1 MTFRPRRGNYIT
13 QRRGRYYYRRIVP
26 GKFHNLFG
34 KKVWMIALQ
43 GQNDAD
49 RATEAQGI
57 ADRHNRQM
65 RMAQTVDV
73 EEATKLAADAV
84 AVRIDLSPN
93 NLPPGAPAPVPARFY
108 RDGHIVEATKYAVT
122 DDPAQRRNAEAD
134 GYLVV
139 SQEEARA
146 QLELQ
151 QQMKAYDAAKTS
163 EQAELA
169 DLKAER
175 AAVKVEAAIRA
186 SGETVLSIMPRW
198 RNREKQAPTTWKK
211 HAQYVR
217 EFAELHAGEG
227 GDVYLSD
234 VTKRHVQD
242 YVENAQTLTYRGAP
256 LSPTSI
262 SKRLDSV
269 RALLAF
275 AASVDEIDHN
285 PATGVKPPKDTRPK
299 TSRSWKSFEAEEIK
313 KLVSISSELWSR
325 RRNSKQPGRRED
337 LMTALQC
344 LIWTGARPEEICQAR
359 REWVDLDRGV
369 IRITNDETDDNAR
382 AASVKNE
389 NSVRAVPIHS
399 RLLPLLS
406 EHLRRHNSPLLFP
419 SFEPKP
425 TPAELAAA
433 ESTGVLEIKGRYA
446 RPISREWTDN
456 LRELIAPNEPRKV
469 LYSLRHSWA
478 AESRRTGMPE
488 HVRNA
493 IMGHADDSPHAA
505 RYGGDADWLEE
516 KRRHVARMTCV

>member
-13 QRRGRYYYRRIVP
+13 QRRGRYYYRRMIP
-26 GKFHNLFG
+26 EQFHDLFG
-34 KKVWMIALQ
+34 KKVWMIALE

-49 RATEAQGI
+49 RAAEAQAI

-65 RMAQTVDV
+65 RMAQTIDV
-73 EEATKLAADAV
+73 EEAAKLAADA
-84 AVRIDLSPN
+84 AVMRIDLSPD
-93 NLPPGAPAPVPARFY
+93 NLPPGAPTPAPTRFL
-108 RDGHIVEATKYAVT
+108 REGRVVEVLKYAVT
-122 DDPAQRRNAEAD
+122 DDPAQRRAAEAD
-134 GYLVV
+134 GFFVV
-139 SQEEARA
+139 SQEEALA

-151 QQMKAYDAAKTS
+151 QQMTAFEKAATPEAA
-163 EQAELA
+163 EIA
-169 DLKAER
+169 DLKVER
-175 AAVKVEAAIRA
+175 AAGRVEAASRV
-186 SGETVLSIMPRW
+186 SGETALSILPRW
-198 RNREKQAPTTWKK
+198 REREKQVSTTWKK
-211 HAQYVR
+211 HVQYAK
-217 EFAELHAGEG
+217 EFAEFHAGEG
-227 GDVYLSD
+227 GDISLSEI
-234 VTKRHVQD
+234 TKRHVRA
-242 YVENAQTLTYRGAP
+242 YVEHAQNLTYRGAS

-262 SKRLDSV
+262 AKRLDSV

-299 TSRSWKSFEAEEIK
+299 TSRSWKSFEREEIQ
-313 KLVSISSELWSR
+313 KLVKVSTDLWTG
-325 RRNSKQPGRRED
+325 RRNSKQAWRKED

-344 LIWTGARPEEICQAR
+344 LIWTGARPEEVCQAR
-359 REWVDLDRGV
+359 REWIDLDRAV
-369 IRITNDETDDNAR
+369 IQITNDETDDGAR

-399 RLLPLLS
+399 RLLPVLS

-433 ESTGVLEIKGRYA
+433 EATGVLEIKGRYA

-478 AESRRTGMPE
+478 AESRRAGMPE

-493 IMGHADDSPHAA
+493 IMGHADDNPHAA

-516 KRRHVARMTCV
+516 KRRHVERMTCV

>member
-13 QRRGRYYYRRIVP
+13 QRRGRYYYRRMIP
-26 GKFHNLFG
+26 ARFHDLFG
-34 KKVWMIALQ
+34 KKVWMIALE

-49 RATEAQGI
+49 RSAEAQAI

-65 RMAQTVDV
+65 RMAQIVDV
-73 EEATKLAADAV
+73 EEAAKLAADA
-84 AVRIDLSPN
+84 AVMRIDLSPG
-93 NLPPGAPAPVPARFY
+93 NLPPGAPTPTPARFL
-108 RDGHIVEATKYAVT
+108 REGRVVEVFKYAVT
-122 DDPAQRRNAEAD
+122 DDPAQRRAAETD
-134 GYLVV
+134 GFFVV
-139 SQEEARA
+139 SQEEALA

-151 QQMKAYDAAKTS
+151 QQMTAFEEAQTREAA
-163 EQAELA
+163 EIA

-175 AAVKVEAAIRA
+175 AAGKVKTASRV
-186 SGETVLSIMPRW
+186 SGETILSILPRW
-198 RNREKQAPTTWKK
+198 RDREKQAPTTWKK
-211 HAQYVR
+211 HVQYAK

-227 GDVYLSD
+227 GDIFLSE

-242 YVENAQTLTYRGAP
+242 YVEHAQTLTYRGAP

-262 SKRLDSV
+262 AKRLDSV

-275 AASVDEIDHN
+275 AASVDEIELN

-299 TSRSWKSFEAEEIK
+299 TSRSWKSFEREEIQ
-313 KLVSISSELWSR
+313 KLVKVSTDLWAG
-325 RRNSKQPGRRED
+325 RRNSKQAWRKED

-344 LIWTGARPEEICQAR
+344 LIWTGARPEEVCQAR
-359 REWVDLDRGV
+359 REWIDLDRAV
-369 IRITNDETDDNAR
+369 IQITNDETDDGAR

-425 TPAELAAA
+425 TPAEVAAA
-433 ESTGVLEIKGRYA
+433 EATGVLEIKGRYA
-446 RPISREWTDN
+446 RPISREWTDS

-478 AESRRTGMPE
+478 AESRRIAMPE

-493 IMGHADDSPHAA
+493 IMGHADDNPHAA

-516 KRRHVARMTCV
+516 KQRHVERMTCV

>member
-1 MTFRPRRGNYIT
+1 MTFRPRKGNYIT
-13 QRRGRYYYRRIVP
+13 QRRGRYYYRRMIP
-26 GKFHNLFG
+26 AQFQNLFT
-34 KKVWMIALQ
+34 KKVWMIALE
-43 GQNDAD
+43 GQNDTD

-65 RMAQTVDV
+65 RMIQMVDV
-73 EEATKLAADAV
+73 GEATKLAADAA

-93 NLPPGAPAPVPARFY
+93 DLPPGAPAPAPARFY
-108 RDGHIVEATKYAVT
+108 RDGRIVETTKYAVT
-122 DDPAQRRNAEAD
+122 DDPVQRRAAE
-134 GYLVV
+134 GEGFFVV

-146 QLELQ
+146 QIELQ

-163 EQAELA
+163 EQAELS
-169 DLKAER
+169 DLKAEL
-175 AAVKVEAAIRA
+175 AAGKVEAASRV
-186 SGETVLSIMPRW
+186 SGETVLSILPRW
-198 RNREKQAPTTWKK
+198 RDREKQAPTTWKK
-211 HAQYVR
+211 HLQYAR
-217 EFAELHAGEG
+217 EFAEFHT
-227 GDVYLSD
+227 GDDGDLYLSD
-234 VTKRHVQD
+234 VTKRHVQE
-242 YVENAQTLTYRGAP
+242 YVEHAQTLTYRGAP

-262 SKRLDSV
+262 AKRLDSV

-299 TSRSWKSFEAEEIK
+299 TSRSWKSFEREEIQ
-313 KLVSISSELWSR
+313 KLVKESTDLWSG
-325 RRNSKQPGRRED
+325 RRNSKQPGRKED
-337 LMTALQC
+337 LATALQC

-359 REWVDLDRGV
+359 REWIDLDRGV
-369 IRITNDETDDNAR
+369 IRITNDETDDHAR

-399 RLLPLLS
+399 RLLPFLF

-419 SFEPKP
+419 SFAPEP
-425 TPAELAAA
+425 TASELKEAQR
-433 ESTGVLEIKGRYA
+433 TGVLEAKGRYA
-446 RPISREWTDN
+446 RPLSREWTDN

-478 AESRRTGMPE
+478 AESRRSGMPE

-493 IMGHADDSPHAA
+493 LMGHANDNAHSG

-516 KRRHVARMTCV
+516 KRRHVERMICV

>member
-13 QRRGRYYYRRIVP
+13 QRRGRYYYRRMIP
-26 GKFHNLFG
+26 AQFHDLFN
-34 KKVWMIALQ
+34 KKVWMIALE

-49 RATEAQGI
+49 RAAEAQAI
-57 ADRHNRQM
+57 ADRHNRQI

-73 EEATKLAADAV
+73 EEAAKLAADA
-84 AVRIDLSPN
+84 AVMRIDLSPD
-93 NLPPGAPAPVPARFY
+93 NLPPGAPTPTPARFL
-108 RDGHIVEATKYAVT
+108 REGQVIEVFKYAVT
-122 DDPAQRRNAEAD
+122 DDPAQRRAAEAD
-134 GYLVV
+134 GFFVV
-139 SQEEARA
+139 SQEEALA

-151 QQMKAYDAAKTS
+151 QQMTAFEEAQTPEAA
-163 EQAELA
+163 EIAE
-169 DLKAER
+169 LKAER
-175 AAVKVEAAIRA
+175 AAGKVEAASRV
-186 SGETVLSIMPRW
+186 SGETVLSILPRW
-198 RNREKQAPTTWKK
+198 RDREKQAPTTWKK
-211 HAQYVR
+211 HVQYAR
-217 EFAELHAGEG
+217 EFAEFHAGEG
-227 GDVYLSD
+227 GDMYLSE

-242 YVENAQTLTYRGAP
+242 YVEHAQTLTYRGAP

-262 SKRLDSV
+262 AKRLDSV

-299 TSRSWKSFEAEEIK
+299 TSRSWKSFEREEIQ
-313 KLVSISSELWSR
+313 KLVKVSTDLWSE
-325 RRNSKQPGRRED
+325 RRNSKQAWRKED

-344 LIWTGARPEEICQAR
+344 LIWTGARPEEVCQAR
-359 REWVDLDRGV
+359 REWIDLDRAV
-369 IRITNDETDDNAR
+369 IQITNDETDDGAR

-433 ESTGVLEIKGRYA
+433 EATGVLEIKGRYA

-493 IMGHADDSPHAA
+493 IMGHADDNPHAG

-516 KRRHVARMTCV
+516 KRRHVEQMECV